1 MIDYQILTYKA
12 EDYSME
18 YLKFGNGEKNMVILP
33 GLSLRS
39 VLHAAKEI
47 VKAYSVFCEK
57 YTVYLFDRRREIPDT
72 YSVTDMAEDTF
83 RAIRNLDLKDVY
95 LYGVSQGGMMAQV
108 IAINHG
114 DNVKKLALCST
125 VSEYDATSEKVIE
138 NWKDLARAGDYV
150 SLNDNFFNSV
160 YSDET
165 LKNNKALFS
174 VLKKEGSR
182 KDCERFYRLADAIKG
197 FSVTDRLKE
206 INCETL
212 VIGAKEDKVV
222 SFKGI
227 KDLADALSCEF
238 YAYEKF
244 GHAVYDEAPDVK
256 ERILN
261 FFENKW
267 GKKWK

>member
-1 MIDYQILTYKA
+1 MSECQIVTYES
-12 EDYSME
+12 EDFTMDL
-18 YLKFGNGEKNMVILP
+18 LKFGNGEKNMVILP

-39 VLHAAKEI
+39 VLLSAKEI
-47 VKAYSVFCEK
+47 EKAYSSFCEK

-83 RAIRNLDLKDVY
+83 RAIRDLGLKDVY

-125 VSEYDATSEKVIE
+125 VSEYDATSEKMIGG
-138 NWKDLARAGDYV
+138 WKDLARAGDCV

-174 VLKKEGSR
+174 VLKMQGSKE
-182 KDCERFYRLADAIKG
+182 DCERFYRLADAIKG

-227 KDLADALSCEF
+227 KLLASTLSGKF

-256 ERILN
+256 ERIFD
-261 FFENKW
+261 FFENK
-267 GKKWK
+267 